1 MLLKNCQKVLKRVFV
16 PINQSINQSINQVK
30 FLVGIE
36 NMQLHKKSLSANPKK
51 FRMKIHFYHMLTS
64 ENA

>member
-1 MLLKNCQKVLKRVFV
+1 
-16 PINQSINQSINQVK
+16 
-30 FLVGIE
+30 
-36 NMQLHKKSLSANPKK
+36 MQLHKKSLSANPKK